1 VLQDPATTVAHSYP
15 SDYAGNPSKEKVMRK
30 LLTVA
35 SALVLFGT
43 ASLAQADSL
52 SFNINVGGP
61 PIVISQPPDFIY
73 PSELGFGVAVG
84 VPYDMFYD
92 SGIYYVY
99 RGGGWYR
106 TSAYGGSWVRIGQRQ
121 LPPQLRRY
129 NINKIHAFRDREYR
143 TFSRDR
149 EHYRG
154 KRFNPAGER
163 REERHEMKEQRQEIK
178 EQRHDMKEQRHEMKE
193 QRHEMKEQRHE
204 DRQDQHEQRRDE
216 RGGERRDER
225 H

>member
-1 VLQDPATTVAHSYP
+1 
-15 SDYAGNPSKEKVMRK
+15 MRK
-30 LLTVA
+30 LLAVA
-35 SALVLFGT
+35 SAVVLFGT
-43 ASLAQADSL
+43 ASMAQADV

-84 VPYDMFYD
+84 IPYDMFYS
-92 SGIYYVY
+92 SGSYYVY

-106 TSAYGGSWVRIGQRQ
+106 TSSYGGNWSRVGKRQ
-121 LPPQLRRY
+121 LPHELRRY
-129 NINKIHAFRDREYR
+129 NINKVRAFRDREYR

-149 EHYRG
+149 DHYKG

-163 REERHEMKEQRQEIK
+163 RKERREMQEQRYQ
-178 EQRHDMKEQRHEMKE
+178 
-193 QRHEMKEQRHE
+193 

-216 RGGERRDER
+216 RGGDRREQGHGR
-225 H
+225 

>member
-1 VLQDPATTVAHSYP
+1 
-15 SDYAGNPSKEKVMRK
+15 MRK
-30 LLTVA
+30 LLAVA
-35 SALVLFGT
+35 SAVVLFGT
-43 ASLAQADSL
+43 ASMAQADGL

-84 VPYDMFYD
+84 VPYDMFYS

-106 TSAYGGSWVRIGQRQ
+106 TSSYGGNWAKVGKRQ
-121 LPPQLRRY
+121 LPPEFRRY
-129 NINKIHAFRDREYR
+129 NINKIHAYRDREYR
-143 TFSRDR
+143 TFSKDRD
-149 EHYRG
+149 HYRG

-163 REERHEMKEQRQEIK
+163 REERR
-178 EQRHDMKEQRHEMKE
+178 D
-193 QRHEMKEQRHE
+193 MKEQRHE

-216 RGGERRDER
+216 RGGDRKEQGHGR
-225 H
+225 